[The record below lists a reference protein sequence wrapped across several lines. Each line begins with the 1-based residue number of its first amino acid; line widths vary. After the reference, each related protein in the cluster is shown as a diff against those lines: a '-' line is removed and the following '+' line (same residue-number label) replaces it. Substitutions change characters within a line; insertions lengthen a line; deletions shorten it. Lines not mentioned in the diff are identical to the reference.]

1 MTSVDLITAAAASPR
16 PPTGNRRRDRGHQC
30 DGRRVTPAQ
39 RVVRAWP
46 CHRRSPGGESS
57 PQRGGASSRSPAWP
71 RASRCRR
78 RRQRRCRE
86 STGDGRAPTSTSPT
100 AFPCCSRSRKE
111 LRALS
116 AGPRV
121 EPMPLTSDAGLGQG
135 VFPVDA
141 ISVPATPGADLGT
154 SGVRGARGSV
164 QRHQHVTARCA
175 EHHGRIRG
183 SAAFG
188 TITTAG
194 DPRLIQLALKFVF

>member
-1 MTSVDLITAAAASPR
+1 
-16 PPTGNRRRDRGHQC
+16 
-30 DGRRVTPAQ
+30 
-39 RVVRAWP
+39 
-46 CHRRSPGGESS
+46 
-57 PQRGGASSRSPAWP
+57 
-71 RASRCRR
+71 
-78 RRQRRCRE
+78 
-86 STGDGRAPTSTSPT
+86 
-100 AFPCCSRSRKE
+100 

-121 EPMPLTSDAGLGQG
+121 EPMPLTPDAGLGQG